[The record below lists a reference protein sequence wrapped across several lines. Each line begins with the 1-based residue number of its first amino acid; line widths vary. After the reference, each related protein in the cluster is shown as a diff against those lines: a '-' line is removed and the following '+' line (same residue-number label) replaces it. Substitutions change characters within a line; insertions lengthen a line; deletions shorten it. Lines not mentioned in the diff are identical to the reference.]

1 MSAAAAGRG
10 IGWGFLPSA
19 GVFSPRLA
27 LLHRL
32 RADGAARR
40 LLGRA
45 ARGSAVPLLLSE
57 VLGNNEQNLIKKS
70 EIQQVKSAASECE
83 MEPL

>member
-1 MSAAAAGRG
+1 M
-10 IGWGFLPSA
+10 
-19 GVFSPRLA
+19 

-32 RADGAARR
+32 WAEGAAVR
-40 LLGRA
+40 LPGHA
-45 ARGSAVPLLLSE
+45 ARGSAVPLLCSE
-57 VLGNNEQNLIKKS
+57 MLGNNEQNLIKKS